1 MATTETHVATS
12 IAALERD
19 DGWAPIRRSL
29 GVQAF
34 GINAWTAR
42 DAEAN
47 VIPDHDE
54 KSTGHEEL
62 YVVTAGHAT
71 FTVGGEEIDAPSGT
85 IVFVRDP
92 ATNRGAVSVEPGTT
106 ILSVGGAPGEAYRPR
121 AWEVNRDVFALFDA
135 GKHEEAKRMLS
146 AALEQYDDRGALHYN
161 LACAEAQLGNT
172 DVAFEHLEI
181 GLRERPDLASYAP
194 EDSDLEPL
202 RDDPRFAAIVG
213 KS

>member
-1 MATTETHVATS
+1 MATTETYATTS
-12 IAALERD
+12 LSELERD

-34 GINAWTAR
+34 GINAWNAR
-42 DAEAN
+42 DPDAN

-54 KSTGHEEL
+54 KPTGHEEL

-71 FTVGGEEIDAPSGT
+71 FKVGGEEIDAPSGT

-92 ATNRGAVSVEPGTT
+92 ATTRGAVSREPGTT

-135 GKHEEAKRMLS
+135 GKHEEAKRMLTE
-146 AALEQYDDRGALHYN
+146 ALEEYDDRGALHYN

-172 DVAFEHLEI
+172 DVAFEHLETA
-181 GLRERPDLASYAP
+181 LRETPELASYAP

-202 RDDPRFAAIVG
+202 RDNPRFAAIVG
-213 KS
+213 